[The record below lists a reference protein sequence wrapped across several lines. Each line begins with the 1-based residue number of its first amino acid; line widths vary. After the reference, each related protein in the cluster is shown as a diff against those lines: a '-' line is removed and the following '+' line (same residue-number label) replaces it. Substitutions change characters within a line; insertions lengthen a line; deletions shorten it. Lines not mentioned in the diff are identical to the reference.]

1 MVLALFILL
10 YYFYV
15 VCDFVSQVYFYR
27 DGNGV
32 SYEEHAIALHEAD
45 PPNNAEYQ
53 TGENI
58 QDDMQHFTTPSSI
71 EQEQERKSS
80 SKKSS
85 LISVGSTAKLSIA
98 SSTSKLKSANKGRK
112 SVHVIE
118 IVEREPDPLY
128 SEFEDVSQLRSG
140 DPHSP
145 TRAAEISVF
154 DSIVSVHDEERSSH
168 IKGQSPVNFPSSRR
182 DVKPYSHHSQRKN
195 VSFVDDA
202 KSVSSTEN
210 R

>member
-27 DGNGV
+27 DGNSV
-32 SYEEHAIALHEAD
+32 SYEEHAIALHEAN
-45 PPNNAEYQ
+45 PPSNAEYH
-53 TGENI
+53 TEENI
-58 QDDMQHFTTPSSI
+58 QNDMQHFTTPSSI
-71 EQEQERKSS
+71 EQEQQRKSS

-140 DPHSP
+140 DPPSP

-168 IKGQSPVNFPSSRR
+168 IKEQKSLIYKRR
-182 DVKPYSHHSQRKN
+182 NHEISICNEYP
-195 VSFVDDA
+195 
-202 KSVSSTEN
+202 
-210 R
+210 

>member
-27 DGNGV
+27 DDGA
-32 SYEEHAIALHEAD
+32 SYQEHAIASHEAGQ
-45 PPNNAEYQ
+45 NINAEFQ
-53 TGENI
+53 ADEGT
-58 QDDMQHFTTPSSI
+58 QDIRPPSSI
-71 EQEQERKSS
+71 EERKSP

-85 LISVGSTAKLSIA
+85 LMSVGSTAKLSIA

-140 DPHSP
+140 DLPSP
-145 TRAAEISVF
+145 TRAPEISVF
-154 DSIVSVHDEERSSH
+154 DSIVSVHDEEQSSPPRKEKTP
-168 IKGQSPVNFPSSRR
+168 ISLPSSRR

-202 KSVSSTEN
+202 KSISSTEN

>member
-27 DGNGV
+27 DEEV
-32 SYEEHAIALHEAD
+32 SYEENAIASHEAGQH
-45 PPNNAEYQ
+45 NNAEFQ
-53 TGENI
+53 TDEGLPDI
-58 QDDMQHFTTPSSI
+58 RPAPSV
-71 EQEQERKSS
+71 EERKSPN
-80 SKKSS
+80 KKSS
-85 LISVGSTAKLSIA
+85 IISVGSTAKLSIA

-140 DPHSP
+140 DLPSP
-145 TRAAEISVF
+145 TREPEISVF
-154 DSIVSVHDEERSSH
+154 DSIVSVHDEEQSS
-168 IKGQSPVNFPSSRR
+168 SPRIEKTHTSISSSRR
-182 DVKPYSHHSQRKN
+182 DVKPFSHVSQRKN

-202 KSVSSTEN
+202 KSISSTEN

>member
-1 MVLALFILL
+1 MVLTLFILL

-27 DGNGV
+27 DDGV
-32 SYEEHAIALHEAD
+32 SYEENAIASHESGQH
-45 PPNNAEYQ
+45 NNAEFQ
-53 TGENI
+53 TDEGTLDI
-58 QDDMQHFTTPSSI
+58 RPAPSV
-71 EQEQERKSS
+71 EERKSPN
-80 SKKSS
+80 KKSS
-85 LISVGSTAKLSIA
+85 IISVGSTAKLSIA

-140 DPHSP
+140 DLPSP
-145 TRAAEISVF
+145 TREPEISVF
-154 DSIVSVHDEERSSH
+154 DSIVSVHDVEQSSSPRIEESQKS
-168 IKGQSPVNFPSSRR
+168 ISSSRR
-182 DVKPYSHHSQRKN
+182 DIKPYSHHSQRKN

-202 KSVSSTEN
+202 KSISSTEN

>member
-27 DGNGV
+27 DDET
-32 SYEEHAIALHEAD
+32 SYEEHAIAAHEA
-45 PPNNAEYQ
+45 NQHTNAEYQ
-53 TGENI
+53 LDEGSHDNR
-58 QDDMQHFTTPSSI
+58 PSLEE
-71 EQEQERKSS
+71 EQRKSP

-85 LISVGSTAKLSIA
+85 LMSVGSTAKLSIA
-98 SSTSKLKSANKGRK
+98 SSTSKLKSSNKGRK

-118 IVEREPDPLY
+118 VVEREPDPLY
-128 SEFEDVSQLRSG
+128 QSTSEFDDISQLRSG
-140 DPHSP
+140 EEPSRVP
-145 TRAAEISVF
+145 EISVF
-154 DSIVSVHDEERSSH
+154 DSIVSVHDEERSSPRKEDTP
-168 IKGQSPVNFPSSRR
+168 INITSSRR

-202 KSVSSTEN
+202 KSVSSSEN